1 MFIRKRNDDLVEF
14 DKTKVINAINR
25 AFLEVD
31 G

>member
-1 MFIRKRNDDLVEF
+1 MKVIKRDNQIVEF
-14 DKTKVINAINR
+14 DKKKIINAINA

>member
-14 DKTKVINAINR
+14 DKAKVINAINR